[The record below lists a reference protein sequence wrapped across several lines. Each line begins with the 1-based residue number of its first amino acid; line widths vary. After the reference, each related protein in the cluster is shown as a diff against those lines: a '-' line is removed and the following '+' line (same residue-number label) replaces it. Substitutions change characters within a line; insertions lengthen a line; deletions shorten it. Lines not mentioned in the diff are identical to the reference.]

1 MDLTLDLLEIYL
13 QYNTT
18 MNHLTRIL
26 RTKRPRTVQIL
37 SISNTASEEPTS
49 SSPLEQWSKSLTLEQ
64 KDKLIDTLMDQQK
77 LDNDLPAAQQ
87 RLVQQEMLRQ
97 LAGLSLLRDNPT
109 GWHADTKTAGH
120 FLKTGSTP
128 ISVVSKSSERERAS
142 RIWKHC
148 S

>member
-1 MDLTLDLLEIYL
+1 
-13 QYNTT
+13 

-37 SISNTASEEPTS
+37 SQSISNTTSEEPTS

-109 GWHADTKTAGH
+109 GWHADTVTAGH

-128 ISVVSKSSERERAS
+128 ISVVSKSSEESEHRVMEAL
-142 RIWKHC
+142 
-148 S
+148 

>member
-1 MDLTLDLLEIYL
+1 
-13 QYNTT
+13 

-37 SISNTASEEPTS
+37 SQSPISNTASEEPS
-49 SSPLEQWSKSLTLEQ
+49 PSSPLEQWSKSLTLEQ